1 MVRTKQ
7 NTAGDFSDI
16 LAALDQRADESP
28 SPAAAQK
35 ASETAAG
42 IEPESRPKNRLQRLL
57 KNISFPWPSN
67 IGRFGPRAVGSYTED
82 ETAEAAALEPTL
94 EPLGSETSKP
104 EPVKPEVAKTEDEE
118 IAEELGLTAD
128 LATAELRRI
137 RRDFAKK
144 NHPDRFEPARR
155 TGAARRMSIANMLI
169 DAQLR
174 QGRLRR

>member
-16 LAALDQRADESP
+16 LAALDKRVSEEP
-28 SPAAAQK
+28 SPATAHK
-35 ASETAAG
+35 ASETPAE
-42 IEPESRPKNRLQRLL
+42 IESESRPKNRLQRLL
-57 KNISFPWPSN
+57 ENISFPWLSN
-67 IGRFGPRAVGSYTED
+67 IGRFGPRAVGSYTQD
-82 ETAEAAALEPTL
+82 ENVEAALREPTL
-94 EPLGSETSKP
+94 ELTGSETSKS

-118 IAEELGLTAD
+118 IAEELGLSAN
-128 LATAELRRI
+128 LAAAELQRI

-144 NHPDRFEPARR
+144 NHPDRFEPAHR

-174 QGRLRR
+174 QGRSRR